1 MTDSTTPESN
11 NEEHTAPEVT
21 PTAADENAGVTGPTE
36 RIEPVA
42 PTDAAPTAA
51 AQPDSSVS
59 SSQAATAATVPLPD
73 AAPAAPAASQ
83 TPAAAQAPAAAPAA
97 AAQAPAP
104 TGAFGQSTAPQAP
117 VYAPNAA
124 PQAYAQQG
132 HPTQP
137 YGQPAYGQPGYA
149 HPTQPYGATPAPAD
163 TKTKNRVV
171 LPVVAALIAG
181 ALIGGGSA
189 AGVSALMGNQ
199 SNASTPTSATAPQN
213 VVVNNT
219 DSVNEITAVAAK
231 ASPSVVTISVTADSS
246 AGTGSG
252 VVLSKDGYILTN
264 THVVT
269 LDGSASKVTIQVQT
283 TDGKLYDAT
292 VVGTDPTSDL
302 AVIKLKDASGLTPLD
317 FADSSK
323 LNVGDAAV
331 AIGAPLGLANTV
343 TNGIVS
349 ALNRSIQVASSAAP
363 DTSGQDS
370 QTPDQ
375 NGNGSGGSGSPF
387 DFWNFDMPGQSQQ
400 QQSATSTISLPVIQT
415 DAAINP
421 GNSGGALLNSKGQ
434 LIGINVAIASAGES
448 SSGGQSGSIGV
459 GFAIPAN
466 LAKRISDEI
475 ISGGTAS
482 HGLLGASVADA
493 ASTTSGTVGALIK
506 DATSGGAADK
516 GGLKSGDIITSFNGV
531 PITDAN
537 DLTAQ
542 VRYLPGGAQASVS
555 YTRDGKTATTSVT
568 LGELK
573 S

>member
-42 PTDAAPTAA
+42 PDVVASPAAS
-51 AQPDSSVS
+51 QSDSSVS

-73 AAPAAPAASQ
+73 AAPSAPTAS
-83 TPAAAQAPAAAPAA
+83 QAPAAAPAPVA
-97 AAQAPAP
+97 PAPATQAPAP
-104 TGAFGQSTAPQAP
+104 TGAFGQSTSPQAP

-124 PQAYAQQG
+124 QQPYAQPG

-302 AVIKLKDASGLTPLD
+302 AVIKLKDATGLTPLD

-375 NGNGSGGSGSPF
+375 KGNGSGGSGSPF
-387 DFWNFDMPGQSQQ
+387 DFWNFDMPGQGQQ

>member
-1 MTDSTTPESN
+1 MTESTTPESN
-11 NEEHTAPEVT
+11 NEEHTAPEGT
-21 PTAADENAGVTGPTE
+21 PAAETTGVTGPTE
-36 RIEPVA
+36 RIDPVNA
-42 PTDAAPTAA
+42 NDAASTAPAQPTD
-51 AQPDSSVS
+51 SSAS

-73 AAPAAPAASQ
+73 ATAAAPASQ
-83 TPAAAQAPAAAPAA
+83 APAAQAPAS
-97 AAQAPAP
+97 
-104 TGAFGQSTAPQAP
+104 TGAFGHPTTPQTPA
-117 VYAPNAA
+117 YAPNTA
-124 PQAYAQQG
+124 PQAYAQQT

-137 YGQPAYGQPGYA
+137 YGQPQYGQPAYGQAGYA
-149 HPTQPYGATPAPAD
+149 HPTQPYGTTPAPAD